1 MRRSGPRVLG
11 FSGPR
16 VRLAWLLAACLV
28 AAGQVATAQ
37 QTTPPPAT
45 VESEFAAAAV
55 QGETPA
61 APPAT
66 LKYAN
71 RPIVEFR
78 AAVLGRAPAERA
90 TAARQLIKRL
100 VDADTTGPVE
110 NRTVGPV
117 MMVSIGGQDVFAV
130 VPADVD
136 TLTGETLASTATRA
150 ATSLQI
156 AMAEVAEARRPRDLA
171 GEILQV
177 LLATAAFVAI
187 CWFLIKARTRLGDRF
202 GGAATRKLQ
211 ASKVAD
217 DELVRS
223 SRIIEFV
230 QRIVSAVVWGLV
242 AFATYSW
249 LTFSLR
255 RFPYT
260 RFWGESLREFLLSR
274 LSLVVGAIIGALPG
288 IFMVVVILLV
298 TRFVARLV
306 TLFFRAIQEGRL
318 DVGWL
323 YPETAIPTKKLIVMA
338 VWLFGAAM
346 AYPYVPGSDSEAFKG
361 ISLLTG
367 LMLSLGSSG
376 LIGQVMGGFTLT
388 YSRALR
394 RGDFVSVGDVQGT
407 VTQLGTLSTKI
418 RTVRNEDVTIP
429 NQVVVSQ
436 IVTNYSRDVENGV
449 FVGTDVTLGYDVAW
463 RQVEALLLMAAGR
476 TAGIR
481 RQPAPVVRQAAL
493 QDAYIKYTLLF
504 CLENPATRIST
515 LAAVHG
521 NILDAF
527 NEYGVQ
533 ITSPNYE
540 ADPTDRKIVPKDQ
553 WFAAPAKPSSND
565 R

>member
-1 MRRSGPRVLG
+1 MRRLRA
-11 FSGPR
+11 
-16 VRLAWLLAACLV
+16 AWLLAVCVV
-28 AAGQVATAQ
+28 AAGHVAIAQ
-37 QTTPPPAT
+37 QTTPTPPT
-45 VESEFAAAAV
+45 VESEFATAAV
-55 QGETPA
+55 QTGTAA

-78 AAVLGRAPAERA
+78 ATLLGRAPSERA
-90 TAARQLIKRL
+90 IAARQVIDRL
-100 VDADTTGPVE
+100 VDANTFGVVE
-110 NRTVGPV
+110 TRSVGPV
-117 MMVSIGGQDVFAV
+117 MMVSIGGQDVFGI

-136 TLTGETLASTATRA
+136 TLAGDTLAA
-150 ATSLQI
+150 ATSRAASSLRT
-156 AMAEVAEARRPRDLA
+156 ALTEVEEAGRPSDLA
-171 GEILQV
+171 WEILQF
-177 LLATAAFVAI
+177 LIATAAFAAV
-187 CWFLIKARTRLGDRF
+187 CWFLVRGRAHLAERF
-202 GGAATRKLQ
+202 GGVASRRLH
-211 ASKVAD
+211 ASKVGD
-217 DELVRS
+217 DEFVRS
-223 SRIIEFV
+223 SRIIEFL

-242 AFATYSW
+242 LFATYSW

-274 LSLVVGAIIGALPG
+274 LSFVVSGILDALPG
-288 IFMVVVILLV
+288 LFMVVVILLV

-306 TLFFRAIQEGRL
+306 TLFFRAIQEGRI

-323 YPETAIPTKKLIVMA
+323 YPETAVPTRKLVVLA
-338 VWLFGAAM
+338 VWLFGAAF

-376 LIGQVMGGFTLT
+376 VVGQVMGGFTLT

-418 RTVRNEDVTIP
+418 RTTRNEDVTIP

-436 IVTNYSRDVENGV
+436 IVTNYSRGEEEGV
-449 FVGTDVTLGYDVAW
+449 FVGTDVTVGYDVAW
-463 RQVEALLLMAAGR
+463 RQVEALLLLAAAR
-476 TAGIR
+476 TGGVR
-481 RQPAPVVRQAAL
+481 RQPNPVVRQAAL
-493 QDAYIKYTLLF
+493 EQACIKYTLLF
-504 CLENPATRIST
+504 CLEDPKTRIPT
-515 LAAVHG
+515 LAAVHR

-533 ITSPNYE
+533 ITTPNYE
-540 ADPTDRKIVPKDQ
+540 GDPTERKIVPKDQ
-553 WFAAPAKPSSND
+553 WFPAPAKPTGND

>member
-1 MRRSGPRVLG
+1 MRRLRA
-11 FSGPR
+11 
-16 VRLAWLLAACLV
+16 AWLLAVCVV
-28 AAGQVATAQ
+28 AAGQVAIAQ
-37 QTTPPPAT
+37 QTTPAT
-45 VESEFAAAAV
+45 VENQVAAAAM
-55 QGETPA
+55 QSDAPA
-61 APPAT
+61 APAAT

-78 AAVLGRAPAERA
+78 AAVLGRPPAERA
-90 TAARQLIKRL
+90 IAARQVIDRL
-100 VDADTTGPVE
+100 VEVNTLGPVE
-110 NRTVGPV
+110 TRSVGPI
-117 MMVSIGGQDVFAV
+117 MMISIGGQDVFGV

-136 TLTGETLASTATRA
+136 TLAGDTLATTTSRA
-150 ATSLQI
+150 ATNLQT
-156 AMAEVAEARRPRDLA
+156 ALTEVAEAQRPSDLA
-171 GEILQV
+171 WEILQV

-187 CWFLIKARTRLGDRF
+187 CWFLLKTRTRLAERF
-202 GGAATRKLQ
+202 GGVASRRLH

-217 DELVRS
+217 DEFVRS
-223 SRIIEFV
+223 SRIIEFL
-230 QRIVSAVVWGLV
+230 QRIVSAVVWVLV
-242 AFATYSW
+242 LFATYSW

-274 LSLVVGAIIGALPG
+274 LSLVINAILGALPG
-288 IFMVVVILLV
+288 LFMVVIILLV

-306 TLFFRAIQEGRL
+306 TLFFRAIQEGRM

-323 YPETAIPTKKLIVMA
+323 YPETAVPTRKLVVLA
-338 VWLFGAAM
+338 VWLFGAAF
-346 AYPYVPGSDSEAFKG
+346 AYPYVPGSDSDAFKG

-376 LIGQVMGGFTLT
+376 IVGQVMGGFTLT

-436 IVTNYSRDVENGV
+436 IVTNYSRGEEQGV
-449 FVGTDVTLGYDVAW
+449 FVGTDVTVGYDVAW
-463 RQVEALLLMAAGR
+463 RQVEALLLLAAAR
-476 TAGIR
+476 TERVR

-493 QDAYIKYTLLF
+493 EQAFIKYTLLF
-504 CLENPATRIST
+504 CLEDPTTRVPT
-515 LAAVHG
+515 LAAVHS

-533 ITSPNYE
+533 ITTPNYE
-540 ADPTDRKIVPKDQ
+540 GDPTERKVVPKDQ
-553 WFAAPAKPSSND
+553 WFPAPAKPTGND
-565 R
+565 G

>member
-1 MRRSGPRVLG
+1 MRRTRA
-11 FSGPR
+11 
-16 VRLAWLLAACLV
+16 AWLLAVCVV
-28 AAGQVATAQ
+28 AAGQVATAR
-37 QTTPPPAT
+37 QTTAT
-45 VESEFAAAAV
+45 VESQVAAAV
-55 QGETPA
+55 QSETAA

-66 LKYAN
+66 LQYAN
-71 RPIVEFR
+71 RPIIEFR
-78 AAVLGRAPAERA
+78 ASVLGRAPSERA
-90 TAARQLIKRL
+90 IAARQVIDRL
-100 VDADTTGPVE
+100 LEVNTLGPVE
-110 NRTVGPV
+110 TRSVGPI
-117 MMVSIGGQDVFAV
+117 MMVSIGGQDVFGI

-136 TLTGETLASTATRA
+136 TLAGETLATTTSRA
-150 ATSLQI
+150 AASLQT
-156 AMAEVAEARRPRDLA
+156 ALGEVAEAQRPSDLA
-171 GEILQV
+171 WEILQV

-187 CWFLIKARTRLGDRF
+187 CWFLLKARTRLAERF
-202 GGAATRKLQ
+202 GGAASRRLH

-217 DELVRS
+217 DEFVRS
-223 SRIIEFV
+223 SRIIEFL
-230 QRIVSAVVWGLV
+230 QRIVSAVVWALV
-242 AFATYSW
+242 LFATYSW

-274 LSLVVGAIIGALPG
+274 LSLVINAILGALPG
-288 IFMVVVILLV
+288 LFMVVIILLV

-306 TLFFRAIQEGRL
+306 TLFFRAIQEGRM

-323 YPETAIPTKKLIVMA
+323 YPETAVPTRKLVVLA
-338 VWLFGAAM
+338 VWLFGAAF
-346 AYPYVPGSDSEAFKG
+346 AYPYVPGSDSDAFKG

-376 LIGQVMGGFTLT
+376 IVGQVMGGFTLT

-436 IVTNYSRDVENGV
+436 IVTNYSRGEEQGV
-449 FVGTDVTLGYDVAW
+449 FVGTDVTVGYDVAW
-463 RQVEALLLMAAGR
+463 RQVEALLLLAAAR
-476 TAGIR
+476 TERVR

-493 QDAYIKYTLLF
+493 EQAFIKYTLLF
-504 CLENPATRIST
+504 CLEDPTTRVPT
-515 LAAVHG
+515 LAAVHS

-533 ITSPNYE
+533 ITTPNYE
-540 ADPTDRKIVPKDQ
+540 GDPTERKVVPKDQ
-553 WFAAPAKPSSND
+553 WFPAPAKPTGND

>member
-1 MRRSGPRVLG
+1 MLRFRT
-11 FSGPR
+11 
-16 VRLAWLLAACLV
+16 AWLLALCVV

-37 QTTPPPAT
+37 QTTAPAT
-45 VESEFAAAAV
+45 VEGQVAAAV
-55 QGETPA
+55 QSETAA

-66 LKYAN
+66 LNYAN

-90 TAARQLIKRL
+90 IAARQVIDRL
-100 VDADTTGPVE
+100 VEAAQMGPVE
-110 NRTVGPV
+110 TRSVGPI
-117 MMVSIGGQDVFAV
+117 MMISIAGQDVFGI

-136 TLTGETLASTATRA
+136 TLAGDTLSTATSRA
-150 ATSLQI
+150 ASRLQT
-156 AMAEVAEARRPRDLA
+156 ALAEVAEAQRPSDLVW
-171 GEILQV
+171 EILQV
-177 LLATAAFVAI
+177 LLATAAFAAI
-187 CWFLIKARTRLGDRF
+187 CWSLIKARTRLAERF
-202 GGAATRKLQ
+202 GGAASRRLH

-217 DELVRS
+217 DEFVRS
-223 SRIIEFV
+223 SRIIEFL
-230 QRIVSAVVWGLV
+230 QRIVSGVVWVLV
-242 AFATYSW
+242 LFATYSW

-274 LSLVVGAIIGALPG
+274 LSLVVNAILGALPG
-288 IFMVVVILLV
+288 LFMVLIILLV

-306 TLFFRAIQEGRL
+306 TLFFRAIQEGRIS
-318 DVGWL
+318 VGWL
-323 YPETAIPTKKLIVMA
+323 YPETALPTKKLVVMA

-376 LIGQVMGGFTLT
+376 IVGQVMGGFTLT

-394 RGDFVSVGDVQGT
+394 RGDFVAVGDVQGT

-436 IVTNYSRDVENGV
+436 IVTNYSRGAEQGV
-449 FVGTDVTLGYDVAW
+449 FVGTDVTIGYDVAW
-463 RQVEALLLMAAGR
+463 RQVEALLLLAAAR
-476 TAGIR
+476 TPGIR
-481 RQPAPVVRQAAL
+481 RQPAPVVRQSAL
-493 QDAYIKYTLLF
+493 EDAYIKYTLLF
-504 CLENPATRIST
+504 CLEDPATRVST

-540 ADPTDRKIVPKDQ
+540 ADPTERKVVPKDQ
-553 WFAAPAKPSSND
+553 WFPAPAKPTGND